1 LLPFLQQIVNRLGLP
16 GTPVIFGRN
25 SFGNLR
31 YFVYLRF
38 AHDLPRLDYSQPVTA
53 YFSVDC
59 EALIMRMNWSSVNH
73 HCMVYWLLFL
83 LNWSDLSKVAR
94 VTDSSQSRLDRMEM
108 LYSELDHTIQALN
121 DTISQQDREI
131 TRLNLNLEQLRLQI
145 KSLQSEHSA
154 DIDSGFEPPPHY

>member
-1 LLPFLQQIVNRLGLP
+1 
-16 GTPVIFGRN
+16 
-25 SFGNLR
+25 
-31 YFVYLRF
+31 
-38 AHDLPRLDYSQPVTA
+38 
-53 YFSVDC
+53 
-59 EALIMRMNWSSVNH
+59 
-73 HCMVYWLLFL
+73 MVYWLLFL

-94 VTDSSQSRLDRMEM
+94 VTDSSQSRLDRLEM

-121 DTISQQDREI
+121 NTISQQDREI